1 VSTDDDMAGV
11 VTDLVAAT
19 ELIHAV
25 AREVRSTAPKLE
37 AVDFYTLG
45 GTLDELTATLAR
57 ITDQCAAQTGNYL
70 DGRMLREDSGT
81 RDPAARCAEAA
92 DQLHQVSR
100 HLQAANQEVRRF
112 HAGIGHIG
120 VQGPW

>member
-37 AVDFYTLG
+37 AVDFYTQG
-45 GTLDELTATLAR
+45 GTLDELPASLAP
-57 ITDQCAAQTGNYL
+57 ITAQTGNYS
-70 DGRMLREDSGT
+70 DGRMLREDSDP
-81 RDPAARCAEAA
+81 RDPAVRCAEAA
-92 DQLHQVSR
+92 DRLHRVSR
-100 HLQAANQEVRRF
+100 HPQAANQEVRRF

-120 VQGPW
+120 VQGPC